1 MIKNLWNKYHEIILY
16 LIFGV
21 GTTIVSFLSYA
32 IFESVIPT
40 LSFWGITIKHT
51 TTSNVLSVLCA
62 VLFAFITNK
71 IWVFESKSW
80 KPTIALKELGLYFS
94 SRIATGFIEWFGLPL
109 LLKIGENCAQSGA
122 DGFFAKIF
130 IVIAQPIFGIDGM
143 IAKITVSI
151 IVVILN
157 YIFSKLL
164 IFKKKNKKSA
174 PLVHED
180 ENKPTDE
187 IIDDI
192 LDDIRNK

>member
-1 MIKNLWNKYHEIILY
+1 MIKKLFDKYREIIMY

-21 GTTIVSFLSYA
+21 GTTVVSFLSYF
-32 IFESVIPT
+32 IFEIIIPT
-40 LSFWGITIKHT
+40 VSFWGITIEHT
-51 TTSNVLSVLCA
+51 TTANVLSWICA
-62 VLFAFITNK
+62 VLFAFVTNK

-80 KPTIALKELGLYFS
+80 KPAIAFKELVLYLS

-109 LLKIGENCAQSGA
+109 ILKIGENCALNGT

-130 IVIAQPIFGIDGM
+130 ILLSQPLFGSEGL
-143 IAKITVSI
+143 IAKITVSV

-157 YIFSKLL
+157 YVFSKLL
-164 IFKKKNKKSA
+164 IFRRKKTIESKIS
-174 PLVHED
+174 D
-180 ENKPTDE
+180 ENKETEE